1 MAKSILSFEEFS
13 SQIKTK
19 QVEELETTDA
29 LEESCGTCDE
39 EPCVC
44 ETTGQEEDELEED
57 DFEDE
62 SDDDDDSDEDDDD
75 DDNDDDD
82 DDSDEDDGDDD
93 DDDDDDVEDKKIAS
107 QLLKEVYEAACSE
120 ACAYEGDD
128 YTEHTVE
135 SYIKEMSSL
144 NAGMMAEMYEAACS
158 EVKESDMTIET
169 YEAACNEMKESFCNR
184 IDEMKES
191 WSAK

>member
-75 DDNDDDD
+75 DDDDGDDDDDD
-82 DDSDEDDGDDD
+82 DDSDEDDEE
-93 DDDDDDVEDKKIAS
+93 VKLVSEM
-107 QLLKEVYEAACSE
+107 LKETYESACTE

-128 YTEHTVE
+128 YAEHTVE

-158 EVKESDMTIET
+158 KVKESDMTIET
-169 YEAACNEMKESFCNR
+169 YEAACNEMKEAFCNR
-184 IDEMKES
+184 IDEMKEA